1 MGTWILETL
10 LWSMVTVVVCVAIW
24 GFTLP
29 NILIAL
35 GISVGVSLLLGNSW
49 RS

>member
-1 MGTWILETL
+1 MSTWILETL
-10 LWSMVTVVVCVAIW
+10 LWAIVTVAVCVAIW
-24 GFTLP
+24 GLSLT

-35 GISVGVSLLLGNSW
+35 GASVAISLLLGNSW

>member
-1 MGTWILETL
+1 MSTWILETI
-10 LWSMVTVVVCVAIW
+10 LWAAVTLAVCVAIW
-24 GFTLP
+24 GATLP

-35 GISVGVSLLLGNSW
+35 GASVGVSLLFGNSW